1 MLNLRLVNSLC
12 LILLLSSCGLT
23 ALNPFST
30 KGGPTVNANVL
41 AGKENTQQVVAQ
53 QNRQDAGRD
62 IVTTEIE
69 KEVEA
74 EQVEEIKISNTN
86 IPVWVVLLLL
96 LGWLLPT
103 PSQIGNGLANLFLSI
118 FQRKNKDGL

>member
-1 MLNLRLVNSLC
+1 MRNLIASLLVSSLLVGCAAIPSFLNP
-12 LILLLSSCGLT
+12 LSS
-23 ALNPFST
+23 

-53 QNRQDAGRD
+53 QNQQDAGRD
-62 IVTTEIE
+62 IVTTEIR

-74 EQVEEIKISNTN
+74 KSVEQIKILNTN
-86 IPVWVVLLLL
+86 IPPWVLLLLL

-103 PSQIGNGLANLFLSI
+103 PQAIGMGTYKLMSSFTK
-118 FQRKNKDGL
+118 RK

>member
-1 MLNLRLVNSLC
+1 MSGILFSLGGC
-12 LILLLSSCGLT
+12 TSLPSF
-23 ALNPFST
+23 LNPLSGG
-30 KGGPTVNANVL
+30 GGPTVNANVL

-62 IVTTEIE
+62 IVTTEII

-74 EQVEEIKISNTN
+74 ESVEEIKINNTN
-86 IPVWVVLLLL
+86 IPPWVLLLLL

-103 PSQIGNGLANLFLSI
+103 PQSIGLWLGSLFTGLFKRNTDVSTI
-118 FQRKNKDGL
+118 KKKPE

>member
-1 MLNLRLVNSLC
+1 MKNLILS
-12 LILLLSSCGLT
+12 LLLSSFLVGCS
-23 ALNPFST
+23 AIPSFLNPLSS

-53 QNRQDAGRD
+53 QNQQDAGRD
-62 IVTTEIE
+62 IVTTEIR

-74 EQVEEIKISNTN
+74 KSVEQIKILNTN
-86 IPVWVVLLLL
+86 IPPWVLLLLL

-103 PSQIGNGLANLFLSI
+103 PQAIGIGTYKLVSSFTK
-118 FQRKNKDGL
+118 RK